1 LVAGNSHRW
10 PRENELRW
18 LGKLQA
24 LILSISAAV
33 LAQASNAAEREVGN
47 FMIVAVMGVIVVA
60 PTIFLVLIV
69 MVGRRGGRDDH

>member
-1 LVAGNSHRW
+1 M
-10 PRENELRW
+10 
-18 LGKLQA
+18 
-24 LILSISAAV
+24 SISAAV
-33 LAQASNAAEREVGN
+33 LAQASNAAQREVGN